1 MSYEYSENELVQNSA
16 IELLRDTLKWRT
28 FYAYNDEVLDDD
40 FSPKSIG
47 RKSYKEILLTR
58 YLKEAVFK
66 LNDWMTDD
74 IFEKVLKI
82 LNTKISSDSAIQTNE
97 KNYNFFKEGIEVDV
111 QDDNGN
117 YVKRKAQLFD
127 FNHPEENDFLAVQE
141 MKIWGEVYHR
151 RADIVGFVNGI
162 PLLFVELKRD
172 DIPVENA
179 YNDNYKDYQD
189 TIPQLFY
196 YNAFIMFANG
206 PEAKVGTLGSKF
218 KFFHEWKRLSEDDE
232 EVSVAF

>member
-1 MSYEYSENELVQNSA
+1 MSFEYSENELVQNSA

-40 FSPKSIG
+40 SSPQDLKNPQSLG
-47 RKSYKEILLTR
+47 RKSYREILLTR

-66 LNDWMTDD
+66 LNDWVTED
-74 IFEKVLKI
+74 IFSQVLKI

-151 RADIVGFVNGI
+151 RTDIVGFVNGI
-162 PLLFVELKRD
+162 PLLFVELMKNF
-172 DIPVENA
+172 I
-179 YNDNYKDYQD
+179 
-189 TIPQLFY
+189 
-196 YNAFIMFANG
+196 IMF
-206 PEAKVGTLGSKF
+206 K
-218 KFFHEWKRLSEDDE
+218 
-232 EVSVAF
+232 

>member
-1 MSYEYSENELVQNSA
+1 MSYEYSGNELVQNSA

-40 FSPKSIG
+40 SSPKSIG

-74 IFEKVLKI
+74 IFEKILKI

-111 QDDNGN
+111 QDENGN
-117 YVKRKAQLFD
+117 YL
-127 FNHPEENDFLAVQE
+127 
-141 MKIWGEVYHR
+141 
-151 RADIVGFVNGI
+151 
-162 PLLFVELKRD
+162 
-172 DIPVENA
+172 NA
-179 YNDNYKDYQD
+179 
-189 TIPQLFY
+189 
-196 YNAFIMFANG
+196 
-206 PEAKVGTLGSKF
+206 
-218 KFFHEWKRLSEDDE
+218 RLS
-232 EVSVAF
+232 FLILIIRKKMIFLLCWK

>member
-1 MSYEYSENELVQNSA
+1 MLG
-16 IELLRDTLKWRT
+16 
-28 FYAYNDEVLDDD
+28 DDS
-40 FSPKSIG
+40 SPKSIG
-47 RKSYKEILLTR
+47 RSSYKEILLTR

-66 LNDWMTDD
+66 FNDWMTDEL
-74 IFEKVLKI
+74 FEKVLKV

-97 KNYNFFKEGIEVDV
+97 KNYQSFKDGIEVDV
-111 QDDNGN
+111 QDENGN

-127 FNHPEENDFLAVQE
+127 FVHPEQNDFLAVQE

-179 YNDNYKDYQD
+179 YNDNYKDYLL

-206 PEAKVGTLGSKF
+206 PEAKVGTLGAKF

-232 EVSVAF
+232 EGSVAF